1 MNSGSVNKDE
11 RARSGSSSGILY
23 GVAAFL
29 LWGTFPAFF
38 GLLDFA
44 DPVEIL
50 AHRVVWT
57 LLLMLIVLAFAG
69 RLGSLRGIS
78 ARTWL
83 LVTAASAAIAVN
95 WGTYIYAVVSGRVVE
110 AALGYFINPL
120 VTVLLGVVI
129 FRERLRPAQI
139 AALVL
144 AATAVVVITVDFG
157 KPPIVALLLAGS
169 FATYG
174 LVKKVVPL
182 DPRTSL
188 TAEGVV
194 AAPFA
199 VGYLVFLGLTG
210 AGAFISSGTGHS
222 LLLLAAGPVTALPLL
237 LFGVAAQRV
246 PLATMG
252 MLQYLTP
259 ALQMAWVVA
268 VMHEDMPA
276 SRWIG
281 FVLIWAALVIFT
293 TDTFVAGRRS
303 RRSVRSSAEPE
314 VPVT

>member
-1 MNSGSVNKDE
+1 MSPAATDQG
-11 RARSGSSSGILY
+11 ARSGIAF
-23 GVAAFL
+23 GVGAFL

-44 DPVEIL
+44 DPFEVL

-57 LLLMLIVLAFAG
+57 LVLMLIVLAVLG
-69 RLGSLRGIS
+69 RLSSLRGIS
-78 ARTWL
+78 MRTWM

-95 WGTYIYAVVSGRVVE
+95 WGTYIYAVASGRVVE
-110 AALGYFINPL
+110 AAFGYFINPL
-120 VTVLLGVVI
+120 VSVLLGVVI
-129 FRERLRPAQI
+129 FQERLRRAQVV
-139 AALVL
+139 ALVL

-157 KPPIVALLLAGS
+157 KPPILALVLAGS

-174 LVKKVVPL
+174 LIKKVVPL

-199 VGYLVFLGLTG
+199 VGYLVFLGVTG
-210 AGAFISSGTGHS
+210 AGAFLAGGLSHN

-237 LFGVAAQRV
+237 LFGVAAQRAK
-246 PLATMG
+246 LSTMG

-259 ALQMAWVVA
+259 ALQMLWGVVI
-268 VMHEDMPA
+268 MREDMPA

-281 FVLIWAALVIFT
+281 FILIWVALVIFT
-293 TDTFVAGRRS
+293 TDVLLENRRS
-303 RRSVRSSAEPE
+303 PKSTMSSQ
-314 VPVT
+314 VPVS

>member
-11 RARSGSSSGILY
+11 RAESRSSSGIFY

-194 AAPFA
+194 AAPLA

-259 ALQMAWVVA
+259 ALQMAWGVA

>member
-1 MNSGSVNKDE
+1 MSEDK
-11 RARSGSSSGILY
+11 RADSRSSSGIFY

-69 RLGSLRGIS
+69 RLGSLRGIN

-194 AAPFA
+194 AAPFV
-199 VGYLVFLGLTG
+199 VG
-210 AGAFISSGTGHS
+210 
-222 LLLLAAGPVTALPLL
+222 
-237 LFGVAAQRV
+237 
-246 PLATMG
+246 
-252 MLQYLTP
+252 
-259 ALQMAWVVA
+259 
-268 VMHEDMPA
+268 
-276 SRWIG
+276 
-281 FVLIWAALVIFT
+281 
-293 TDTFVAGRRS
+293 
-303 RRSVRSSAEPE
+303 
-314 VPVT
+314 

>member
-1 MNSGSVNKDE
+1 MSPVFPGKSVP
-11 RARSGSSSGILY
+11 RSGVFF
-23 GVAAFL
+23 GVAAYL
-29 LWGTFPAFF
+29 TWGAFPAFF
-38 GLLDFA
+38 GLLGFA

-57 LLLMLIVLAFAG
+57 LVLMVFVLLCLG
-69 RLGSLRGIS
+69 RLGSLRGLGT
-78 ARTWL
+78 RTWL
-83 LVTAASAAIAVN
+83 LVAAASAAIAVN
-95 WGTYIYAVVSGRVVE
+95 WGMYIYAVVSGRVVE

-120 VTVLLGVVI
+120 VTVLLGVVL
-129 FRERLRPAQI
+129 FREKLRTAQI
-139 AALVL
+139 AALVV
-144 AATAVVVITVDFG
+144 AATAVVVITVDYG
-157 KPPIVALLLAGS
+157 KPPVVALVLAGS

-174 LVKKVVPL
+174 LIKKVVPL

-199 VGYLVFLGLTG
+199 VAYLVFLGVTG
-210 AGAFISSGTGHS
+210 TGSFLAGNGGHS

-259 ALQMAWVVA
+259 ALQMAWGVA

-293 TDTFVAGRRS
+293 TDTVLGRRRS
-303 RRSVRSSAEPE
+303 RRARVDVHSGYA
-314 VPVT
+314 

>member
-1 MNSGSVNKDE
+1 
-11 RARSGSSSGILY
+11 
-23 GVAAFL
+23 
-29 LWGTFPAFF
+29 
-38 GLLDFA
+38 
-44 DPVEIL
+44 
-50 AHRVVWT
+50 
-57 LLLMLIVLAFAG
+57 
-69 RLGSLRGIS
+69 
-78 ARTWL
+78 
-83 LVTAASAAIAVN
+83 
-95 WGTYIYAVVSGRVVE
+95 
-110 AALGYFINPL
+110 
-120 VTVLLGVVI
+120 
-129 FRERLRPAQI
+129 
-139 AALVL
+139 
-144 AATAVVVITVDFG
+144 
-157 KPPIVALLLAGS
+157 
-169 FATYG
+169 
-174 LVKKVVPL
+174 
-182 DPRTSL
+182 
-188 TAEGVV
+188 
-194 AAPFA
+194 
-199 VGYLVFLGLTG
+199 GLTG

-259 ALQMAWVVA
+259 ALQMAWGVA

>member
-1 MNSGSVNKDE
+1 MSEDK
-11 RARSGSSSGILY
+11 RADSRSSSGIFY

-69 RLGSLRGIS
+69 RLGSLRGIN

-157 KPPIVALLLAGS
+157 KPPS
-169 FATYG
+169 
-174 LVKKVVPL
+174 
-182 DPRTSL
+182 SL
-188 TAEGVV
+188 CFSPVRLQ
-194 AAPFA
+194 P
-199 VGYLVFLGLTG
+199 TG
-210 AGAFISSGTGHS
+210 
-222 LLLLAAGPVTALPLL
+222 
-237 LFGVAAQRV
+237 
-246 PLATMG
+246 
-252 MLQYLTP
+252 
-259 ALQMAWVVA
+259 W
-268 VMHEDMPA
+268 
-276 SRWIG
+276 
-281 FVLIWAALVIFT
+281 
-293 TDTFVAGRRS
+293 S
-303 RRSVRSSAEPE
+303 RRWFRSILEP
-314 VPVT
+314 V

>member
-1 MNSGSVNKDE
+1 M
-11 RARSGSSSGILY
+11 AC
-23 GVAAFL
+23 
-29 LWGTFPAFF
+29 
-38 GLLDFA
+38 
-44 DPVEIL
+44 
-50 AHRVVWT
+50 
-57 LLLMLIVLAFAG
+57 
-69 RLGSLRGIS
+69 
-78 ARTWL
+78 TWL

-129 FRERLRPAQI
+129 FRERLRRAQI

-157 KPPIVALLLAGS
+157 KPPIVALVLAGS

-210 AGAFISSGTGHS
+210 AGAFISSGAGHS

-259 ALQMAWVVA
+259 ALQMAWGVA

-293 TDTFVAGRRS
+293 TDTFVASRRS
-303 RRSVRSSAEPE
+303 RRSMRSSAEPE